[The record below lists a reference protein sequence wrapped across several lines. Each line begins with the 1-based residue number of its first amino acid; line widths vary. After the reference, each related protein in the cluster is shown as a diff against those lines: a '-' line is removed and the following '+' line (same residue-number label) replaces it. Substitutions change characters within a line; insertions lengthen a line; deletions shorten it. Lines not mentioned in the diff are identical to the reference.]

1 MGYSVQDAHVIIRY
15 LNNWY
20 RETNN
25 ILLKVWLKN
34 RVNKIKADRGIT

>member
-1 MGYSVQDAHVIIRY
+1 MSYSVQDAHVIIRY

-25 ILLKVWLKN
+25 FLLKAWLKN
-34 RVNKIKADRGIT
+34 RVNKIKADRGIA